1 MYLDEASSSPF
12 MVQFVG
18 ELNCTRVEFLGGC
31 VVLPPYFKTR
41 EYFLVVVRCQVSDA
55 DCDRNKDKQWLRYRV
70 DVFEMLA
77 RLVTSVLGLPRCR
90 GLDYVIEK
98 TI

>member
-1 MYLDEASSSPF
+1 MSSI
-12 MVQFVG
+12 
-18 ELNCTRVEFLGGC
+18 
-31 VVLPPYFKTR
+31 TR
-41 EYFLVVVRCQVSDA
+41 ESNFGEGALFSHHISRRGMAVQRCQVSDA

-70 DVFEMLA
+70 DTFDMLA

-98 TI
+98 TT